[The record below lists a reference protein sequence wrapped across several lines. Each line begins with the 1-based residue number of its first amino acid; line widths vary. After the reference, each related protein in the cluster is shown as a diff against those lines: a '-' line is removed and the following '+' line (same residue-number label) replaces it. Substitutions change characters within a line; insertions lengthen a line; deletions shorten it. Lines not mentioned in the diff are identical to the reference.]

1 MPKGMGYGNKG
12 MKYASGKATK
22 KSGKVKNMFAS
33 KKMAKG
39 PAECCPSHKG
49 YA

>member
-12 MKYASGKATK
+12 MKHAGKKASG
-22 KSGKVKNMFAS
+22 GPKVKNMLTS

-39 PAECCPSHKG
+39 PSECCPSHKG